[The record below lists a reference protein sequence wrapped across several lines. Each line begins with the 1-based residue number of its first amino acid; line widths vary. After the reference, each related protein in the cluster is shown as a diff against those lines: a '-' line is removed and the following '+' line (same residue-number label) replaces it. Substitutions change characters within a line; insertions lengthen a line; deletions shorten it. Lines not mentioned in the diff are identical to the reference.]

1 MWRVLWYCVKLAII
15 VGVAVFLATYPG
27 DVTIEW
33 LDHEV
38 TMSTGILV
46 LLIVV
51 FAVIVA
57 YLYRYWRTV
66 YGAPGAFG
74 RFWDNNRKRRGYKA
88 LSKGMVAVAAGDAA
102 EANRLA
108 RKAEDLLQEPPLTLL
123 LSAQAAQLN
132 GDDRA
137 AKRYFES
144 MLEKEETRFLGL
156 RGLVLQAL
164 RDGDDAA
171 ALEYVRRAHAIKPN
185 APWVLT
191 TLFELSERTGDM
203 ATAEKALASAA
214 KAKALPAPEA
224 GSKRAA
230 LYLEQALSAERDRK
244 LDFALSLAR
253 KALKQK
259 PDMLAA
265 SLTTARIATA
275 LGRQREAQKIL
286 ERAWAQRPQPD
297 IAKAY
302 LAVRPDLKPIDQVK
316 RIKKLTN
323 IKMLDPESY
332 LALAEVSLEAE
343 LWGEVRRNVDAA
355 LGDDAPSARV
365 CRLMA
370 RLEEGEHGN
379 TEAARRWLERAASAP
394 QDPTWVCA
402 SCGALSKDWTAHC
415 AVCEAFDSL
424 AWGLPPG
431 AALAVTEGEAID
443 AEVVESEP
451 LAEAHEPGEKGAERA
466 LPAT

>member
-1 MWRVLWYCVKLAII
+1 MWRVLWYCLKLAIL
-15 VGVAVFLATYPG
+15 VGVAVTLATYPG

-33 LDHEV
+33 LGHEV

-46 LLIVV
+46 LLVV
-51 FAVIVA
+51 VIAVIVA

-74 RFWDNNRKRRGYKA
+74 RFWDNNRKSRGYKA

-108 RKAEDLLQEPPLTLL
+108 RKADGLLQEPPLTLL

-132 GDDRA
+132 GDDQA

-164 RDGDDAA
+164 RDGEDEA
-171 ALEYVRRAHAIKPN
+171 ALDYVRRAHAIKPN

-203 ATAEKALASAA
+203 ETAEKALASAA

-230 LYLEQALSAERDRK
+230 LYLEQALSAERERK
-244 LDFALSLAR
+244 RDFALGLAR

-265 SLTTARIATA
+265 SLVAARLATA
-275 LGRQREAQKIL
+275 LGRQREAQRIL
-286 ERAWAQRPQPD
+286 EKAWALRPQPD
-297 IAKAY
+297 LAKAY
-302 LAVRPDLKPIDQVK
+302 LAVRPDLKPIDQIK
-316 RIKKLTN
+316 RIKKLTAD
-323 IKMLDPESY
+323 KAYHPESY
-332 LALAEVSLEAE
+332 LAQAETSLEAE

-355 LGDDAPSARV
+355 LGEAVPSARV

-370 RLEEGEHGN
+370 RLEEAEHGN
-379 TEAARRWLERAASAP
+379 TEAARRWLERAATAP

-402 SCGALSKDWTAHC
+402 SCGALSNEWTAHC
-415 AVCEAFDSL
+415 GACESFDSL

-431 AALAVTEGEAID
+431 AALAVVESEVID
-443 AEVVESEP
+443 AEVVETGPTGEAEP
-451 LAEAHEPGEKGAERA
+451 AGGKGAERTV
-466 LPAT
+466 PAT